1 MPTCTRRHRV
11 RQRVPEG
18 SEMTE
23 IKQNGGGGVEPSL
36 KAEWELQGE
45 GEKGLATLHRACV
58 PGKGVTEGVTMLQL
72 IDLGL
77 NQNGV
82 RILLPALTS

>member
-1 MPTCTRRHRV
+1 
-11 RQRVPEG
+11 
-18 SEMTE
+18 MTE